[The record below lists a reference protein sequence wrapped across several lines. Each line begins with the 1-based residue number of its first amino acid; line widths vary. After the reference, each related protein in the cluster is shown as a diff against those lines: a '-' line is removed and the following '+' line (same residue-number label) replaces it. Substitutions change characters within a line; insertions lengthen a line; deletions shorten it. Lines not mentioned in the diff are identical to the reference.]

1 MKKYIVVV
9 FILIIS
15 ISMSACGAG
24 SCGAEKINT
33 QEEIASPAAELPEK
47 PTAEPLQ
54 PTLPGG
60 VAVDTDEMIDEIEN
74 SEVANTTPL
83 PDTTEIRETDSN
95 EESQGVDLNIASPN
109 GSTEY
114 EKYLAMSGE
123 EQQAFFESFGDPAA
137 FFKWLNAARD
147 EYNALYPAVEIGNGE
162 INLNDYIVSGN

>member
-33 QEEIASPAAELPEK
+33 HEENANPAAELPEK

-74 SEVANTTPL
+74 SEAVNTTPL

-95 EESQGVDLNIASPN
+95 EDSQRVDLNIASPN
-109 GSTEY
+109 GSTAY
-114 EKYLAMSGE
+114 EQYMAMSGE
-123 EQQAFFESFGDPAA
+123 EQQALFESFGDPAE
-137 FFKWLNAARD
+137 FFAWLNNARA
-147 EYNALYPAVEIGNGE
+147 EYEALYPGIEIGEGE
-162 INLNDYIVSGN
+162 IDLNDYIVSGN